1 MLALS
6 EIMAMMEKT
15 SALNYDEYLQRGVDD
30 YNSTEGDLTG
40 FDCRKCKNRGYFWKV
55 VMAQDLGQS
64 YQVSYECE
72 CMNIRRNMD
81 RISKSGLSEMMTNYT
96 FEKYQ
101 TTDSWQQLI
110 VKKAKEFLESED
122 AWFFIG
128 GQVGCGK
135 THICTAIVSNFM
147 NSQRKSAKYML
158 WRDDITQLKA
168 NVMNDSEYKKI
179 IEVYKR
185 VDVLYIDD
193 FFKTEEGKNP
203 TQADI
208 NIAFEIINARYN
220 SKKKTLISCEKSIN
234 EILDIDEA
242 VGSRVFQM
250 TREYC
255 LNIGKDRSKN
265 MRLK

>member
-1 MLALS
+1 MLEIS
-6 EIMAMMEKT
+6 EIMAMRARP
-15 SALNYDEYLQRGVDD
+15 SALSYDEYLQQGVDD
-30 YNSTEGDLTG
+30 YNNTQGNLTG
-40 FDCRKCKNRGYFWKV
+40 LDCQKCRNRGYFWKV
-55 VMAQDLGQS
+55 VLAQDLGQS

-72 CMNIRRNMD
+72 CMNIRRNME
-81 RISKSGLSEMMTNYT
+81 RITRSGLAEMMSSYT
-96 FEKYQ
+96 FENYKTQ
-101 TTDSWQQLI
+101 EVWQQKI
-110 VKKAKEFLESED
+110 MKAAMDYLESDE

-147 NSQRKSAKYML
+147 NSQKKSAKYML

-220 SKKKTLISCEKSIN
+220 SKKRTLISCEKSIN